1 MPERYEMFLLEDEHV
16 TAQRGQVGTNS
27 NFQISFLSGQVQRS
41 VGFVRMV
48 RVLQVCGIG
57 IQYSFH

>member
-1 MPERYEMFLLEDEHV
+1 MPERYEMFLLGV
-16 TAQRGQVGTNS
+16 SMLLAQQVQARTNS
-27 NFQISFLSGQVQRS
+27 NFHISFLSGQVQRS

-48 RVLQVCGIG
+48 RVLQVCRVG